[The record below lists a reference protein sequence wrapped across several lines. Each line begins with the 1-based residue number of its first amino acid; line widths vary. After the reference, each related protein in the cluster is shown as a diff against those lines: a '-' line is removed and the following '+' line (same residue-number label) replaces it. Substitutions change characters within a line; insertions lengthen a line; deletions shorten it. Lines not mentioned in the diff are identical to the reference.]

1 VKAKSTSV
9 SGDLRVPTRLA
20 GANQTRYSGAMTD
33 CLFCRISS
41 GEARADRVYE
51 DDRAVAFRDINPAGP
66 THILVIPRKHIPTL
80 ADLKPEDDALVGHLH
95 RVATEVAHADGRT
108 DFRLTVNCGAGA
120 GQSVFHLHLHVIG
133 GRALAWPPG

>member
-1 VKAKSTSV
+1 
-9 SGDLRVPTRLA
+9 
-20 GANQTRYSGAMTD
+20 MTD

-66 THILVIPRKHIPTL
+66 THILVIPRKHIATV
-80 ADLKPEDDALVGHLH
+80 ADVAPEDDALIGHLH
-95 RVATEVAHADGRT
+95 RVAVQVARADGRD
-108 DFRLTVNCGAGA
+108 DFRLAMNCGAGA

-133 GRALAWPPG
+133 GRALGWPPG